1 MKTKL
6 VAHGDD
12 YAVIIPRA
20 ALAEAGIDVSRD
32 FDIILDQT
40 TVPTKPPRTMKKQ
53 KQSAKH
59 VDIQQTTEVVIKKY
73 AKLLKK
79 LADN

>member
-20 ALAEAGIDVSRD
+20 ALAEAGIEE
-32 FDIILDQT
+32 
-40 TVPTKPPRTMKKQ
+40 TKTICQAR
-53 KQSAKH
+53 
-59 VDIQQTTEVVIKKY
+59 
-73 AKLLKK
+73 
-79 LADN
+79 